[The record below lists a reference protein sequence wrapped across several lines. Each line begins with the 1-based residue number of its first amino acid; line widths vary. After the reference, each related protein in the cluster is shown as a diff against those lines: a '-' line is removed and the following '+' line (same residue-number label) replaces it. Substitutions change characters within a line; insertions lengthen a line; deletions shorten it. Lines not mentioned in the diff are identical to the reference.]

1 MPKVREVLAH
11 VSVETAERRRICHR
25 NRESHAIAKGEPC
38 LVIREAASSG
48 SKNYCRVCAA
58 PILGQAAQDLVDLRA
73 ALGLAVGE
81 GAPRPN
87 PTAGGMA

>member
-1 MPKVREVLAH
+1 MPRVREVLTH

-25 NRESHAIAKGEPC
+25 NRESHSIAKGEVC

-58 PILGQAAQDLVDLRA
+58 PILEQAARDLVELRA

-81 GAPRPN
+81 GTPQAIERRAP
-87 PTAGGMA
+87 